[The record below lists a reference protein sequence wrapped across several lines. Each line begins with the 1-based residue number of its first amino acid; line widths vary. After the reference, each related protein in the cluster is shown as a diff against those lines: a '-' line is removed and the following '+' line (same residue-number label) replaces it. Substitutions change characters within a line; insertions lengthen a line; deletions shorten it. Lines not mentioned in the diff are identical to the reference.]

1 MPGRVRQPDDVHAD
15 EDAALT
21 IIFSDGRAAAKQL
34 RTSRLVVLQGPD
46 AGLSCTM
53 TRPRITGGRSAV
65 NDLVLSDKA
74 VSGTHFEILSTD
86 SGFLLRDLGSTNG
99 TFLGGFRIKEAY
111 LKPDAEFRVGHTVI
125 RFQPTEEVV
134 EIRLSDHDRFGE
146 ALGRS
151 VAMREV
157 FAILERVAPSD
168 LTVLISGETGTGKDV
183 IARAIHEKSP
193 RRSGPFVVLDCS
205 AIPKNLIESTL
216 FGHEKGAFTG
226 AVERRHGVFEQA
238 HGGTIFLDE
247 IGELDLSLQPKLLRV
262 LENRQLQRVGGSR
275 LIPVDVRVI
284 AATNRDLRKMVA
296 EGTFREDL
304 YFRLSVMHVR
314 LPPLRER
321 KEDIPLLA
329 EHFLNRVAA
338 RMGRTLRFS
347 PEAIEALKPHDWPG
361 NVRELKNV
369 VERAASLADGEVIDA
384 QGILWGEPA
393 RSPRPAVG
401 GSSVLGIFDPADM
414 AASLPFKDAKQQVV
428 DAFEKAYIQALMERF
443 GGNLSRAAEH
453 AGLTRFHLRQL
464 LKKHGLRQ

>member
-1 MPGRVRQPDDVHAD
+1 MSDRFPYEGTSAEDDD
-15 EDAALT
+15 GALT
-21 IIFSDGRAAAKQL
+21 IIFSEGRAAAKQL
-34 RTSRLVVLQGPD
+34 RTSRLVVLEGPD
-46 AGLSCTM
+46 AGMRFTVD
-53 TRPRITGGRSAV
+53 RPRITGGRSAV
-65 NDLVLSDKA
+65 NDFVLSDKA

-86 SGFLLRDLGSTNG
+86 EGFLLRDLGSTNG

-111 LKPDAEFRVGHTVI
+111 LKPGCEFQVGHTVL
-125 RFQPTEEVV
+125 RFEPTHEVV
-134 EIRLSDHDRFGE
+134 EIRLSDHERFGE

-168 LTVLISGETGTGKDV
+168 LTILISGETGTGKDV
-183 IARAIHEKSP
+183 IARAIHDKSP

-226 AVERRHGVFEQA
+226 AVERRRGVFEQA

-247 IGELDLSLQPKLLRV
+247 VGELDLSLQPKLLRV
-262 LENRQLQRVGGSR
+262 LENRQVQRVGGGK

-321 KEDIPLLA
+321 KADIGLLA
-329 EHFLNRVAA
+329 EHFLARVAE
-338 RMGRTLRFS
+338 RTGRGLRFD
-347 PEAIEALKPHDWPG
+347 PKTLEALSRHEWPG

-369 VERAASLADGEVIDA
+369 VERAASLAEGEIIRPED
-384 QGILWGEPA
+384 ILWGEPA
-393 RSPRPAVG
+393 RLRIGPASNSG
-401 GSSVLGIFDPADM
+401 LASFDPARM
-414 AASLPFKDAKQQVV
+414 AASEPFKEAKQQVV
-428 DAFEKAYIQALMERF
+428 DVFEREYIQALMEHF
-443 GGNLSRAAEH
+443 AGNLSRAAEH

-464 LKKHGLRQ
+464 LKKHGLRS